1 MLPAG
6 TRELS
11 WCRVRLVNRD
21 GIFPEQR
28 SEQVIADLTLRWIV
42 TLLFVFSAGV
52 CVSAIATNR
61 HSASNLI
68 SHSLHAVMAIAMAV
82 MAWPR
87 GAELPTRAP
96 MIFFLAAAV
105 WFAVVTARASAHR
118 VANAYHTLM
127 MLAMA
132 WMYAAMG
139 GLPLPRNGEPAPTAM
154 PGMDMA
160 GGHSGH
166 AGHAGHA
173 GGGASAGEAASWVGV
188 LNWVCAVGFAIAA
201 VFWLYRFI
209 TARVQAPSDESHSS
223 VGILCQLAMAAGMA
237 IMFGVML

>member
-1 MLPAG
+1 M
-6 TRELS
+6 
-11 WCRVRLVNRD
+11 
-21 GIFPEQR
+21 
-28 SEQVIADLTLRWIV
+28 IADLTLRWIV
-42 TLLFVFSAGV
+42 TLLFAFSAGV
-52 CVSAIATNR
+52 CVSAIAKNR
-61 HSASNLI
+61 HSAANLI

-105 WFAVVTARASAHR
+105 WFAVVTVRASAHR
-118 VANAYHTLM
+118 VANGYHTLM

-139 GLPLPRNGEPAPTAM
+139 GLPLPRKGEAAGM
-154 PGMDMA
+154 PGME
-160 GGHSGH
+160 GPSGHSGH
-166 AGHAGHA
+166 AGHAG
-173 GGGASAGEAASWVGV
+173 GASSGAEAASWVGL
-188 LNWVCAVGFAIAA
+188 LNCVCTIGFAIAA

-209 TARVQAPSDESHSS
+209 TARLQPSSDESHSS